1 MRFWRPKLVHC
12 CILAVIFLSGC
23 GTMANVEGR
32 KIVTIGE
39 PLPEQTR
46 VFGGVRQDAFMIAA
60 LVDVTWSIPEISL
73 GSFPAGMCF
82 LLDLPFS
89 CVGDLLTMPMIMTDS
104 IPEGLRFKKEKFARL
119 MPDEAKQMTPVSLES
134 QDEKK

>member
-1 MRFWRPKLVHC
+1 
-12 CILAVIFLSGC
+12 
-23 GTMANVEGR
+23 
-32 KIVTIGE
+32 
-39 PLPEQTR
+39 
-46 VFGGVRQDAFMIAA
+46 MIAA